1 MSPAV
6 LITAMCLAEAIGLL
20 GFATFPA
27 LLPVFLKEWNLSGT
41 EAGWLSGMFFAGYMV
56 AVPVLTA
63 LTDRMDARTVY
74 LWSAS
79 LTVAATLAF
88 ALLAEGFWSALP
100 LRMLAGAG
108 LAGTYMPG
116 LRALTDRLPEASHPR
131 AVSFY
136 TASFGV
142 GASLSYAFAG
152 LVGDWLGWRWAFGLS
167 VAGVVLGIVLALILL
182 RPRPAPSVDPDA
194 GWFLDFRPLLK
205 NRAVMAYTLAYAA
218 HNWELFGFRSWIVA
232 YLAFAAVLAP
242 DPLTAVLTGTAVAA
256 GVNLLG
262 LPSSV
267 LGNELAT
274 RFHRHWVVAIIMG
287 TSAVLG
293 ICVGL
298 AAGLPYL
305 AVVAILAL
313 YAITVTGESASVTT
327 GTVLAAPPAR
337 KGAAMALHSLLG
349 FGFAFLGAL
358 APGVALD
365 LAGGTDSEFA
375 WACAFATMAAGAAM
389 GPVLLLTLARRGPT
403 VRGSGHE

>member
-1 MSPAV
+1 MPPAV
-6 LITAMCLAEAIGLL
+6 LITAMCLAEAIGML

-27 LLPVFLKEWNLSGT
+27 LLPTFLEEWDLSGT

-56 AVPVLTA
+56 AVPLLTA
-63 LTDRMDARTVY
+63 MTDRMDARTVY
-74 LWSAS
+74 LWSAC

-100 LRMLAGAG
+100 LRVLAGAG

-116 LRALTDRLPEASHPR
+116 LRALTDRLPEGSHPR

-152 LVGDWLGWRWAFGLS
+152 LVGEWLGWRWAFGLS
-167 VAGVVLGIVLALILL
+167 VTGAVLGIVLALILL
-182 RPRPAPSVDPDA
+182 RPRPAPALDPNA

-205 NRAVMAYTLAYAA
+205 NREVMAYTLAYAA

-274 RFHRHWVVAIIMG
+274 RYQRRWVVAAIMG
-287 TSAVLG
+287 ASALLG
-293 ICVGL
+293 VGVGL
-298 AAGLPYL
+298 TAGLPYI
-305 AVVAILAL
+305 AVVAALAV
-313 YAITVTGESASVTT
+313 YAVTVTGESASVTT
-327 GTVLAAPPAR
+327 GTVLAAPPER

-349 FGFAFLGAL
+349 FAFAFLGAL

-365 LAGGTDSEFA
+365 LAGGAQSQFA

-389 GPVLLLTLARRGPT
+389 GPILVLTLARRSVPVQG
-403 VRGSGHE
+403 

>member
-1 MSPAV
+1 MSPV
-6 LITAMCLAEAIGLL
+6 TLITAMCLAEAIGML

-27 LLPVFLKEWNLSGT
+27 LLPTFLEEWNLSGT
-41 EAGWLSGMFFAGYMV
+41 EAGWLSGVFFAGYMV

-63 LTDRMDARTVY
+63 LTDRLDARVVY
-74 LWSAS
+74 MWSAA
-79 LTVAATLAF
+79 LTVVATLAF

-100 LRMLAGAG
+100 LRILAGAG

-116 LRALTDRLPEASHPR
+116 LRALTDRLPEASQPR

-152 LVGDWLGWRWAFGLS
+152 LIGLWLGWRWAFGLS
-167 VAGVVLGIVLALILL
+167 IGGAVLGIVLALILL
-182 RPRPAPSVDPDA
+182 RPRPAPKPAADA
-194 GWFLDFRPLLK
+194 GWFLDFRPLLR
-205 NRAVMAYTLAYAA
+205 NREVMAYTLAYAA

-232 YLAFAAVLAP
+232 FLAFAAVLSP

-267 LGNELAT
+267 LGNEMAT
-274 RFHRHWVVAIIMG
+274 RFGRRRVVAAIMAL
-287 TSAVLG
+287 SAAIG
-293 ICVGL
+293 ACVGFT
-298 AAGLPYL
+298 AGLPYL
-305 AVVAILAL
+305 AVVAALAL

-327 GTVLAAPPAR
+327 GTVLAAPPER

-349 FGFAFLGAL
+349 FAFAFLGAL
-358 APGVALD
+358 APGVTLD
-365 LAGGTDSEFA
+365 LAGGTESRLA
-375 WACAFATMAAGAAM
+375 WGLAFLTMAAGVAL
-389 GPVLLLTLARRGPT
+389 GPIFMLVLARGRPRVQG
-403 VRGSGHE
+403 

>member
-1 MSPAV
+1 M
-6 LITAMCLAEAIGLL
+6 L

-27 LLPVFLKEWNLSGT
+27 LLPTFLEEWSLSGT
-41 EAGWLSGMFFAGYMV
+41 EAGWLSGTFFIGYMM

-74 LWSAS
+74 IWSAA

-88 ALLAEGFWSALP
+88 ALFADGFWSALP
-100 LRMLAGAG
+100 LRILAGAG

-152 LVGDWLGWRWAFGLS
+152 LIAVWLDWRWAFGLS
-167 VAGVVLGIVLALILL
+167 VIGAVLGIALALFLL
-182 RPRPAPSVDPDA
+182 KPRPAPVPSPGS

-205 NRAVMAYTLAYAA
+205 NREVMAYTLAYAA

-232 YLAFAAVLAP
+232 YLAFAAVLSP
-242 DPLTAVLTGTAVAA
+242 DPITAILTGTAVAA

-274 RFHRHWVVAIIMG
+274 RYGRRMVVAAIMG
-287 TSAVLG
+287 LSAVLG
-293 ICVGL
+293 VCTGL
-298 AAGLPYL
+298 VAGLPYV
-305 AVVAILAL
+305 AVVAMLAL

-327 GTVLAAPPAR
+327 GTVLAAPPER
-337 KGAAMALHSLLG
+337 KGAAMALHSVLG
-349 FGFAFLGAL
+349 FAFAFLGSL
-358 APGVALD
+358 APGVVLD
-365 LAGGTDSEFA
+365 LAGGTDSRLA
-375 WACAFATMAAGAAM
+375 WSLAFMTMAAGVAL
-389 GPVLLLTLARRGPT
+389 GPILVLTLARGRASVAG
-403 VRGSGHE
+403 